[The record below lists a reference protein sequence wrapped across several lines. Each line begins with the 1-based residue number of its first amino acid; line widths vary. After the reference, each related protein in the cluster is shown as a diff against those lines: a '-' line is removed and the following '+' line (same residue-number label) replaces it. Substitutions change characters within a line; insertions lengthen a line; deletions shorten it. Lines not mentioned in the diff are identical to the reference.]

1 MKPSKRK
8 VSPPILGLLGAKLR
22 VEYQP
27 LGTIG
32 LISPWNFPVVL
43 TFGPLGSIFAAGN
56 RVMIK
61 PSEFTPRTSDLM
73 KQMFEDNFTEEEVAV
88 VTGGPEVGADFSSL
102 PFDHLLFTGATSVGK
117 HVMRAA
123 SENLVP
129 VTLELGGKSPV
140 IVSDTSD
147 VRTSSKRIIAGKT
160 MNAGQICLAPDYV
173 LIPEN
178 KLDQF
183 ISHVKETVTDLF
195 PTIKDNDDYTSV
207 INERHYSRLT
217 SYIDEAKEK
226 GCEIIEINPA
236 NEDFEQQEHYKIPPT
251 LLINPDDNLK
261 VMQEEIFGPNF
272 TQLKLMKNSK
282 KQLIM

>member
-1 MKPSKRK
+1 M
-8 VSPPILGLLGAKLR
+8 
-22 VEYQP
+22 
-27 LGTIG
+27 
-32 LISPWNFPVVL
+32 
-43 TFGPLGSIFAAGN
+43 
-56 RVMIK
+56 
-61 PSEFTPRTSDLM
+61 
-73 KQMFEDNFTEEEVAV
+73 
-88 VTGGPEVGADFSSL
+88 TGGPEVGADFSSL

-236 NEDFEQQEHYKIPPT
+236 NEDFEQQEHYKIPP
-251 LLINPDDNLK
+251 NKPR
-261 VMQEEIFGPNF
+261 
-272 TQLKLMKNSK
+272 
-282 KQLIM
+282 

>member
-1 MKPSKRK
+1 MKPTNLGGLLSRLSTLINFNRSQQASLLKKIKKRK
-8 VSPPILGLLGAKLR
+8 
-22 VEYQP
+22 
-27 LGTIG
+27 
-32 LISPWNFPVVL
+32 PW
-43 TFGPLGSIFAAGN
+43 
-56 RVMIK
+56 
-61 PSEFTPRTSDLM
+61 E
-73 KQMFEDNFTEEEVAV
+73 
-88 VTGGPEVGADFSSL
+88 
-102 PFDHLLFTGATSVGK
+102 
-117 HVMRAA
+117 
-123 SENLVP
+123 
-129 VTLELGGKSPV
+129 PV

-226 GCEIIEINPA
+226 GCEIIEINMKPPI
-236 NEDFEQQEHYKIPPT
+236 ERDKIPPSSARR
-251 LLINPDDNLK
+251 
-261 VMQEEIFGPNF
+261 FR
-272 TQLKLMKNSK
+272 MK
-282 KQLIM
+282 I